1 MVKDPALLP
10 RPVVP
15 VRRGVSI
22 GDGFR
27 FGCGLFLA
35 TFVAILVGIML
46 VVGGLLIAQSMGVL
60 PNLNELGG
68 ITTAPFIAYPFLLP

>member
-27 FGCGLFLA
+27 FGCGMLLVL
-35 TFVAILVGIML
+35 FVALSITIML
-46 VVGGLLIAQSMGVL
+46 TIGGLLIAQSMGVL
-60 PNLNELGG
+60 PDLSGLTG
-68 ITTAPFIAYPFLLP
+68 TTTVPFIAYPFLLQ